1 MTPAWILDVLAAV
14 MLVVAAVS
22 AARLVAVR
30 PWRPGSVVIDT
41 DVAHLLMAI
50 AMAGMLTSSLSTLPD
65 IAWEVIFGL
74 MTAWFA
80 VRVALD
86 ARANG
91 ASALARGHCVPHLV
105 HSAAMLY
112 MFLALTTAAAGTGM
126 SAMAGMPSGSG
137 SMLTLSYPTLALIFA
152 LILGGYSVWD
162 LDRLSGRRPGLTA
175 ARVSLAG
182 VGVTGVGTMTTT
194 GPGVA
199 ALPRTRSAGTAQGTG
214 AAQDASVA
222 QDAGAE
228 ENAGTAQDTRAAQDA
243 SVAQD
248 TGEHRAEATDCQAV
262 WRGEGVGRDAGDS
275 ARLLLSPGVT
285 VGCRIAMGVV
295 MAFLLI
301 VAI

>member
-22 AARLVAVR
+22 AARLVAAR
-30 PWRPGSVVIDT
+30 PWQPGSVVIDT

-50 AMAGMLTSSLSTLPD
+50 AMAGMLEPSLSTLP
-65 IAWEVIFGL
+65 ATVWEVIFSL

-91 ASALARGHCVPHLV
+91 VRALAGGHCAPHLV
-105 HSAAMLY
+105 HSGSMLY
-112 MFLALTTAAAGTGM
+112 MFLALTTTAMGAGM
-126 SAMAGMPSGSG
+126 SGMAGMAVGSG
-137 SMLTLSYPTLALIFA
+137 LMMTLSYPAIAFSFA
-152 LILGGYSVWD
+152 LILAGYSVWD
-162 LDRLSGRRPGLTA
+162 LDRLSARRSSVGM

-182 VGVTGVGTMTTT
+182 VGPVAVPPMTVA
-194 GPGVA
+194 GPETV
-199 ALPRTRSAGTAQGTG
+199 ALPRARSAGG
-214 AAQDASVA
+214 AV
-222 QDAGAE
+222 
-228 ENAGTAQDTRAAQDA
+228 DTSADQ
-243 SVAQD
+243 
-248 TGEHRAEATDCQAV
+248 AEAADLQAV
-262 WRGEGVGRDAGDS
+262 AGGEGIGGRDAGGA

-301 VAI
+301 IAI